1 MLKGLGRAIIPD
13 VIQEPEVG
21 SSAGQ
26 ECASTPALP
35 FDPDTQEST
44 AL

>member
-1 MLKGLGRAIIPD
+1 MLKGLERTLTPD
-13 VIQEPEVG
+13 VIQHPEVG

-26 ECASTPALP
+26 ECASTPTPP